1 MSARPRLPAPL
12 ALALAL
18 AVAVAAAGLAA
29 CGAGRNVL
37 GTNTSPCF
45 LALPTA
51 KQAVEGRGSLAGVRL
66 VDVPRLTAP
75 ADRAIRGLLAQLP
88 LPRPREL
95 CVVAYTGSFTPD
107 QVELPAG
114 LPPSGGT
121 ARYAIAVV
129 TFPKPRLLG
138 TFVVP
143 HEPLSFRR
151 THVGL

>member
-1 MSARPRLPAPL
+1 MSARRPVAPL
-12 ALALAL
+12 VLAL
-18 AVAVAAAGLAA
+18 AVAAAATGLAA
-29 CGAGRNVL
+29 CGAGRDVL

-66 VDVPRLTAP
+66 VDIPRLTAP
-75 ADRAIRGLLAQLP
+75 GDRTIRGLLTQLP
-88 LPRPREL
+88 LPRPRDV
-95 CVVAYTGSFTPD
+95 CVVAYTGSFTLE
-107 QVELPAG
+107 QVEMPAG

-129 TFPKPRLLG
+129 AFPKPRLLG
-138 TFVVP
+138 TFVVA